1 MAWMVDRGE
10 VFMTKVRKATVGDYS
25 GIKNVASKA
34 WYDTYT
40 NIYTASTVTAFL
52 NASYSKEMIEK
63 RINDSDFYVAE
74 EDGKIIGFA
83 NFIKGTEL
91 YLSSHY
97 VLPEAQRD
105 GYGKPLLYKGLNS
118 YKGEYHEVYLEVDGK
133 NDIGIAFYKK
143 EGFEVVREYKE
154 LLFGETMHTTLM
166 KKTF

>member
-1 MAWMVDRGE
+1 
-10 VFMTKVRKATVGDYS
+10 MTNVRKATLEDYS
-25 GIKNVASKA
+25 GIKTVASQA

-52 NASYSKEMIEK
+52 NASYSKEMLQK
-63 RINDSDFYVAE
+63 RIKESDFFVAE
-74 EDGKIIGFA
+74 EEGKIVGFA

-97 VLPEAQRD
+97 VLPEAQRA
-105 GYGKPLLYKGLNS
+105 GYGKELLYAGLNQ
-118 YKGEYHEVYLEVDGK
+118 YEGLYNEVYLEVDGK

-143 EGFEVVREYKE
+143 EAFEVIREYEE
-154 LLFGETMHTTLM
+154 LLFGDTMRTTLM

>member
-1 MAWMVDRGE
+1 MVN
-10 VFMTKVRKATVGDYS
+10 VRSATIEDYS

-52 NASYSKEMIEK
+52 NASYSREMLEK
-63 RINDSDFYVAE
+63 RINDSDFFVAE
-74 EDGKIIGFA
+74 SDGKIVGFA

-105 GYGKPLLYKGLNS
+105 GYGKALLYEGLNQ
-118 YKGEYHEVYLEVDGK
+118 YKDKYSEIYLEVDSK
-133 NDIGIAFYKK
+133 NEIGIQFYKK
-143 EGFEVVREYKE
+143 EGFVVLREYEE
-154 LLFGETMHTTLM
+154 LLFGDTMRTTLM

>member
-1 MAWMVDRGE
+1 MAN
-10 VFMTKVRKATVGDYS
+10 VRKATIEDYS

-52 NASYSKEMIEK
+52 NASYSKEMLQK
-63 RINDSDFYVAE
+63 RINDSDFFVAE
-74 EDGKIIGFA
+74 DEDKIVGFA

-97 VLPEAQRD
+97 VLPEAQCE
-105 GYGKPLLYKGLNS
+105 GYGKALLQAGLDQYKDS
-118 YKGEYHEVYLEVDGK
+118 YHEVYLEVDGK
-133 NDIGIAFYKK
+133 NDFGIAFYKK
-143 EGFEVVREYKE
+143 EGFEVIREYEE
-154 LLFGETMHTTLM
+154 LLFGDTMRTTLM

>member
-1 MAWMVDRGE
+1 M
-10 VFMTKVRKATVGDYS
+10 MTKVRRATIEDYS

-52 NASYSKEMIEK
+52 NASYSKEMLQK
-63 RINDSDFYVAE
+63 RINESDFFIAE
-74 EDGKIIGFA
+74 TDSKIVGFA

-105 GYGKPLLYKGLNS
+105 GYGTALLYEGLNQ
-118 YKGEYHEVYLEVDGK
+118 YKDQYHEVYLEVDGK
-133 NDIGIAFYKK
+133 NDIGVNFYKK
-143 EGFEVVREYKE
+143 EGFEVIREYEE
-154 LLFGETMHTTLM
+154 LLFGDTMRTTLM